1 MHIALRPAK
10 QQDAEFA
17 YTVEEDA
24 MRTYAERTWGHW
36 KPAADPSAHIAAFSP
51 DGHSVVL
58 AHQQPVGILTVE
70 RHPEHLFLAQLYL
83 LAAHRGRGIGS
94 HLLRSV
100 LAEGRAERK
109 PVKLRV
115 LEVNTRAQAFYARHG
130 FTVERT
136 EDHRVYMVSPAA

>member
-1 MHIALRPAK
+1 MHVALRPAT

-24 MRTYAERTWGHW
+24 MRAYAERTWGHW
-36 KPAADPSAHIAAFSP
+36 KPAADRQAHVAAFSP
-51 DGHSVVL
+51 NGHNVVL
-58 AHQQPVGILTVE
+58 AHGQPVGILTVV
-70 RHPEHLFLAQLYL
+70 RHPEHVFLAQLYL

-94 HLLRSV
+94 HLLRGV
-100 LAEGRAERK
+100 LAEAHAEHK

-115 LEVNTRAQAFYARHG
+115 LEVNTRAQEFYARHG

-136 EDHRVYMVSPAA
+136 EDHRVYMVSPVA